1 VLVQHAPNIVRVIE
15 KVDKRRAMRN
25 SLDGKTA
32 KIYPGV
38 QSLHMRSDGSIA
50 RASPFIT
57 SLPDQVDCDQAFR
70 IDGWQ

>member
-38 QSLHMRSDGSIA
+38 QSLHMRA
-50 RASPFIT
+50 RCRMIFTFGRDFARKHK
-57 SLPDQVDCDQAFR
+57 A
-70 IDGWQ
+70 